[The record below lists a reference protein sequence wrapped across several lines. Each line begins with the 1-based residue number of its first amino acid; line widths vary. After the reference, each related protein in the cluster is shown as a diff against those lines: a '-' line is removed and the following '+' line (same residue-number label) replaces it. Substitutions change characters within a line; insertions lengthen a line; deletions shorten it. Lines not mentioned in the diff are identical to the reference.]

1 MDLEETLSN
10 HLTNLL
16 FRSSSQNPSLIVAQ
30 PSECSFPASRL
41 VQWLSKRKFPSLS
54 TLALLSL
61 SYYIIAPSIPFLN
74 REPGRMFK
82 KRPDKTTTGLI
93 NATVDCFANSTVQ
106 ALASLPA
113 LNVYLNEILST
124 QGSLCKLLEDRR
136 ANEELKGR
144 KTFGQSLPSTPL
156 HEALSILLSQLQ
168 QTIYE
173 RRSISVWS
181 FLNVLEKIFNSRISK
196 SQHDAHEL
204 LQLILETLEKEY
216 VSVQLFVGVNDELLQ
231 GTPVSIPEF
240 PFSSLSINQLRSVE
254 CGGSSSLGFDHMA
267 IYSLP
272 TPRQPSISLLDLI
285 QKNQKE
291 VIEGYNC
298 VKCNVLFC
306 IDALSKSS
314 NLTPVEQENLKQ
326 LKKLNATL
334 KINDD
339 LPPSLQVIVDQTCK
353 RYKSELKSTLIKN
366 HGLAKPPKILPIHL
380 SRSMFIQSQA
390 VRNSCKIE
398 FDETL
403 VLDINGS
410 ILEEAQ
416 KFIDKKLKEAIQKAK
431 ECKPLDNSFNETLP
445 PNLLFT
451 EDEKPVGVEETMFVE
466 NAGQDSED
474 ESLSSNEHI
483 ESSNTDIEPE
493 DLESS
498 AKVEPETSIRQCTYR
513 LQAVICHQG
522 SHRIGHYECYR
533 RKPHY
538 YKTSTPN
545 EFLSDV
551 PELLFKAPT
560 EEADVPPS
568 EISLSDL
575 APGFEESDQE
585 IPSDAA
591 KSPETS
597 GSRFRRRMS
606 SIISMSKS
614 SEDSSPARSSDHQS
628 KSVRRKL
635 VSSSV
640 KNPFWKISDSKI
652 TEYKLEDVL
661 RDSGAAYMLFYEL
674 LP

>member
-1 MDLEETLSN
+1 
-10 HLTNLL
+10 
-16 FRSSSQNPSLIVAQ
+16 
-30 PSECSFPASRL
+30 
-41 VQWLSKRKFPSLS
+41 
-54 TLALLSL
+54 
-61 SYYIIAPSIPFLN
+61 
-74 REPGRMFK
+74 MFK

-106 ALASLPA
+106 ALASLPG
-113 LNVYLNEILST
+113 LNVYLNDFFST
-124 QGSLCKLLEDRR
+124 QSALGKLLEDRR
-136 ANEELKGR
+136 SNEEPHNDTRSSDL
-144 KTFGQSLPSTPL
+144 SVPSTPL

-168 QTIYE
+168 ETIYE

-216 VSVQLFVGVNDELLQ
+216 VSVQLFIGVNEELFNDS
-231 GTPVSIPEF
+231 PVSIPQF

-272 TPRQPSISLLDLI
+272 TPRKPFISLPDLI
-285 QKNQKE
+285 KENQRE

-306 IDALSKSS
+306 IDVLSKSPDP
-314 NLTPVEQENLKQ
+314 TPTERENLKQ
-326 LKKLNATL
+326 LKKLNVTL

-339 LPPSLQVIVDQTCK
+339 LPPSLQAFVDQTCK
-353 RYKSELKSTLIKN
+353 RYKYQLKSTLIRN

-380 SRSMFIQSQA
+380 SRSIFLQSQA
-390 VRNSCKIE
+390 VRNSCKVE
-398 FDETL
+398 FDEIL
-403 VLDINGS
+403 ALDINES

-416 KFIDKKLKEAIQKAK
+416 KFIDEKLKEAIQDAK
-431 ECKPLDNSFNETLP
+431 ERKPIDNNSSETLP

-451 EDEKPVGVEETMFVE
+451 EDEKHVGIEEPMFVE

-483 ESSNTDIEPE
+483 ESSNTVTNADNESKN
-493 DLESS
+493 LESS
-498 AKVEPETSIRQCTYR
+498 AKVESETSIKKCTYK

-538 YKTSTPN
+538 YKTSTSN

-551 PELLFKAPT
+551 PELLFKAPA
-560 EEADVPPS
+560 EETAGPPP
-568 EISLSDL
+568 ETPLSD
-575 APGFEESDQE
+575 PSPEVDESNQD
-585 IPSDAA
+585 IPSDAV
-591 KSPETS
+591 KSPESS

-606 SIISMSKS
+606 SIISMPKLN
-614 SEDSSPARSSDHQS
+614 DDNSPANSSDQQS
-628 KSVRRKL
+628 KPTRKL

-661 RDSGAAYMLFYEL
+661 KDSGAAYMLFYEL